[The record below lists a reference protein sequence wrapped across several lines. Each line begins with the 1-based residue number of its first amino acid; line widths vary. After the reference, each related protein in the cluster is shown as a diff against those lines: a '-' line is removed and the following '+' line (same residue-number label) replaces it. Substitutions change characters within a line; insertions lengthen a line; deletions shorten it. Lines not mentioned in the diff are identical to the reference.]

1 MRVLLDTNIII
12 HRENKRVSNSSIGLL
27 FRWIDK
33 LKYTKVIHPFSVE
46 EIKRY
51 KDPETHDVMAVK
63 LEAYEQL
70 KTVQEPDSVFLTEH
84 GISEHGVNDHVDNCL
99 LYEVF
104 LGRVDVLITEDVK
117 LRKKAELLGI
127 ASKVPSINQFIS
139 TATAMFPEQREYNV
153 LSVKRCPLGKLDIS
167 DPFFDSFKRDY
178 KEFVP
183 WFNKKCD
190 KAVYVCHSDAGDI
203 QGLLYIKTEDEAEN
217 YGNITPVLP
226 PKKRLKVGTFKVES
240 TGFRLGERFVKIIF
254 DNALYSKVDEAYVTL
269 FEAREELAALAELL
283 KRWGF
288 IKHGIKKT
296 ANGEETVLVKKFN
309 SYNPEMS
316 VKANFPNMVFDGR
329 KKFIM
334 PILPQY
340 HTTLLPDS
348 KLKRGEVINLVENLP
363 HRYALQKVYITFSP
377 EGSAAPGDLIL
388 FYRMGPKDEN
398 KTYSSVL
405 STVGVVDE
413 LITSF
418 KTKDEYLSHCQN
430 RSVFTDQELED
441 FWTKQRRN
449 LKILKFIYVDTLS
462 KKPTL
467 KDLWDQKVLKF
478 PNGPRPFTPIS
489 DAQFKDVLKASNTS
503 VNFV

>member
-27 FRWIDK
+27 FRWLDK
-33 LKYTKVIHPFSVE
+33 LKHTKVIHPFSVE
-46 EIKRY
+46 EIQRY
-51 KDPETHDVMAVK
+51 KDPETHEVMGVK

-70 KTVQEPDSVFLTEH
+70 KTVKEPGIDFLTEH
-84 GISEHGVNDHVDNCL
+84 GISEDGVNDHVDNSL

-104 LGRVDVLITEDVK
+104 LGRVDILITEDVK

-127 ASKVPSINQFIS
+127 AGKVLSINQFIS
-139 TATAMFPEQREYNV
+139 TATAMYPEQREYNV
-153 LSVKRCPLGKLDIS
+153 LSVKRCPLGSLNIE

-178 KEFVP
+178 KEFVS

-190 KAVYVCHSDAGDI
+190 EAIYVCHSDAGDI
-203 QGLLYIKTEDEAEN
+203 LGLLYIKMEDEAEN
-217 YGNITPVLP
+217 YGNITPVFP

-254 DNALYSKVDEAYVTL
+254 DNALYFKAEEAYVTL
-269 FEAREELAALAELL
+269 FEDSEELTALSDLL

-288 IKHGIKKT
+288 VKHGIKT
-296 ANGEETVLVKKFN
+296 TGNGEETVLIKRFN
-309 SYNPEMS
+309 SYDPEMS
-316 VKANFPNMVFDGR
+316 VRANFPTLIFEGR

-348 KLKRGEVINLVENLP
+348 KLKRGEVIDLVENLP

-388 FYRMGPKDEN
+388 FYRIGPKDEN

-418 KTKDEYLSHCQN
+418 KTKEEYLNHCQN
-430 RSVFTDQELED
+430 RSVFTDQELER
-441 FWTKQRRN
+441 FWTNHRRN

-467 KDLWDQKVLKF
+467 KDLWDMKVLEF
-478 PNGPRPFTPIS
+478 PNGSRPFTPIS
-489 DAQFKDVLKASNTS
+489 DAQFKDILKASNTH
-503 VNFV
+503 VNFI